1 MKRQSGLLIAGI
13 LVASLAGCLDTSNP
27 ITGGVTVD
35 PGTTDNGGGGTGGG
49 GTTATTSAIP
59 GSLAVN
65 LDAVVYNAGAGTL
78 KIKLTGLDSPDLVGT
93 MTREPTLDLVQ
104 VNGAPAYQ
112 AYSIQE
118 TSLNRRYLAYFAQ
131 GDYVMAGA
139 VATEYQFAS
148 YFGGTTYDRSSDFI
162 QPSSGSAR
170 YLGRYAGI
178 INYSPNN
185 YTDRGTLVT
194 GDAFVS
200 VNFAEALLEGA
211 VINRVPIDTVDG
223 TGQVSAAFDASNGGL
238 PDLALK
244 VTDLE
249 NGNFFGDVIIGDQ
262 DKGDYGGVIGG
273 PNAEEVAIV
282 LVFAP
287 YNDPFVEEYGA
298 MVLPECGSA
307 HASPLCP

>member
-13 LVASLAGCLDTSNP
+13 LVASLSGCLDTSNP

-35 PGTTDNGGGGTGGG
+35 TDTTDTGTTGSG
-49 GTTATTSAIP
+49 GTTATTSTVP
-59 GSLAVN
+59 GTLAVN
-65 LDAVVYNAGAGTL
+65 LDAVVYDAGNGLL

-93 MTREPTLDLVQ
+93 MVREPGLDLVQ
-104 VNGAPAYQ
+104 ANGAPTYQ
-112 AYSIQE
+112 AYSFQE

-139 VATEYQFAS
+139 VGTEYEFAS

-185 YTDRGTLVT
+185 YTDRGTLVS

-200 VNFAEALLEGA
+200 VNFAEALIEGG
-211 VINRVPIDTVDG
+211 VTNRVPLDTVDG
-223 TGQVSAAFDASNGGL
+223 TGQLDAFYATGL

-249 NGNFFGDVIIGDQ
+249 NGNFFGDVIVGDQ

-287 YNDPFVEEYGA
+287 YNDAFVKEFGA